1 MNTLD
6 GKTIVIDGVE
16 YRLVAVSD
24 ELQDV
29 SDELKDNRTKA
40 IMSVHT
46 DFGVVSRVV
55 DRDELKEG
63 IGEGEIVLNGISVN
77 IEFCREDEVKEKLGD
92 ANDFNLLDV
101 LFSSLGKYNSSKH

>member
-16 YRLVAVSD
+16 YCLVAVSD
-24 ELQDV
+24 ELQD
-29 SDELKDNRTKA
+29 NRTKA
-40 IMSVHT
+40 IMSVRT
-46 DFGVVSRVV
+46 DFCVVSRVV

-63 IGEGEIVLNGISVN
+63 IGEGEIDLNGLSVN

-92 ANDFNLLDV
+92 VKEVNLLDV
-101 LFSSLGKYNSSKH
+101 LFSSLGEYNSSKH

>member
-16 YRLVAVSD
+16 YRLDAVSD
-24 ELQDV
+24 ELQ
-29 SDELKDNRTKA
+29 DNRTKA

-46 DFGVVSRVV
+46 DFGVISRVV
-55 DRDELKEG
+55 DRDALKEG
-63 IGEGEIVLNGISVN
+63 IGEGEHDIDGLSVN

-92 ANDFNLLDV
+92 AKEFNLLDV
-101 LFSSLGKYNSSKH
+101 LISSLWEYNSSKH

>member
-24 ELQDV
+24 EL
-29 SDELKDNRTKA
+29 EDNRTKA

-46 DFGVVSRVV
+46 DFGVIGRVV

-63 IGEGEIVLNGISVN
+63 IGEGEHDIDGLSVN

-92 ANDFNLLDV
+92 AKEFNLLDV
-101 LFSSLGKYNSSKH
+101 LISSLWEYNSSKH

>member
-16 YRLVAVSD
+16 YSLVAVSD
-24 ELQDV
+24 ELQD
-29 SDELKDNRTKA
+29 NRTKA
-40 IMSVHT
+40 IMSVRT

-55 DRDELKEG
+55 DRDELKDG
-63 IGEGEIVLNGISVN
+63 VGEGEIDLNGLSVN

-92 ANDFNLLDV
+92 AKELILLDV
-101 LFSSLGKYNSSKH
+101 LFSSLG